1 MLTFWFN
8 RSVNFKSRLGE
19 WLDEKGMK
27 EEALMGMEC
36 WRFRADAGVERG
48 GSGREGGVWVLGGQE
63 GAR

>member
-1 MLTFWFN
+1 MLSFWFN

-48 GSGREGGVWVLGGQE
+48 G
-63 GAR
+63 